1 MTVQT
6 RNQLRVLIWTVL
18 AGLILLTAPKAAEQL
33 VFRPEFD
40 AHLKQE
46 GKKLDAL
53 LTLQCRE
60 SPDDTICRDY
70 R

>member
-6 RNQLRVLIWTVL
+6 KNQLKMLFWTVL
-18 AGLILLTAPKAAEQL
+18 AGLLLLMAPKAAEQVVL
-33 VFRPEFD
+33 RPEFES
-40 AHLKQE
+40 HLQNE
-46 GKKLDAL
+46 NSKLDAL

-70 R
+70 K